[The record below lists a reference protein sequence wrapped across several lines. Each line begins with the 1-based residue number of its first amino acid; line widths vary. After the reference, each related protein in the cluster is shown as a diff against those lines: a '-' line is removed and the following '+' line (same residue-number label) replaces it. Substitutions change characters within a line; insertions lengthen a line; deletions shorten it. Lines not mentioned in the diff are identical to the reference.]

1 MPRYGFCVMRLRGK
15 PVLTDHGL
23 CQGTV
28 PCVSRDTMRSVM
40 RSYDLLFIISPV
52 VILVCE

>member
-1 MPRYGFCVMRLRGK
+1 MPRYGFCVMRLRGN
-15 PVLTDHGL
+15 PVLTGHGL

-28 PCVSRDTMRSVM
+28 PCDSRLTMRSVI

-52 VILVCE
+52 VIGCL